1 MSLNRFRVAIVILL
15 ISVFTYSGLI
25 YISASTAD
33 FQISVS
39 LTEKVD
45 YQKISSEKSFPLKF
59 TLEVTGTGPIS
70 SSAENLYADVFL
82 EDIYIGTLE
91 TTRNIIEIPASDS
104 ETVYLRFIQ
113 DTATISDSDF
123 RYILNSIEEHNGEIK
138 VDVIGEV
145 KPNILLFS
153 IKKDLSGSFYFLDED
168 KPVIDKLSWNKN
180 ITGLGE
186 EVSFE
191 VDVRNVY
198 RGSRIEGIL
207 SVDVLFNTSFG
218 DSALEEP
225 SVFVVSL
232 GPGEVKSF
240 SNEFNP
246 ANESRYV
253 LSCEWDDELIVVEDE
268 DSIKRLFVYEGTISL
283 LDVYWEVDGV
293 RVSTARINDYVKAHV
308 VLRANS
314 AGVSDYI
321 IMKVRKDI
329 AYASD
334 VDLVMQSFSFLVF
347 EGETEDCVIS
357 FYPDEVSGFS
367 FRGYFLEVFFSD
379 DTSWLMD
386 KLYPPRLIVVE

>member
-15 ISVFTYSGLI
+15 ITVFAYSGLV
-25 YISASTAD
+25 YLSASAAGFQVSVD
-33 FQISVS
+33 F
-39 LTEKVD
+39 TEKVD

-70 SSAENLYADVFL
+70 SSAGNLYADVFL

-91 TTRNIIEIPASDS
+91 TTRNIIGIPASGS

-123 RYILNSIEEHNGEIK
+123 RHILDSIEEHNGEIK
-138 VDVIGEV
+138 IDVIGEI
-145 KPNILLFS
+145 KPNVLFFS
-153 IKKDLSGSFYFLDED
+153 IKKDISSSFYFLDED
-168 KPVIDKLSWNKN
+168 RPVIDRLSWDKSSC
-180 ITGLGE
+180 GLGE
-186 EVSFE
+186 EVSYE
-191 VDVRNVY
+191 VEARSVY

-207 SVDVLFNTSFG
+207 SVDVLFNASID

-225 SVFVVSL
+225 TVFVVSL

-246 ANESRYV
+246 ATGSRYFI
-253 LSCEWDDELIVVEDE
+253 SCEWENELIVVEDE
-268 DSIKRLFVYEGTISL
+268 DSIQQLVVYEGTLSL

-293 RVSTARINDYVKAHV
+293 YVSTARINDYVNAHV
-308 VLRANS
+308 VLKANS
-314 AGVSDYI
+314 AGVSDHI

-329 AYASD
+329 SYAAD
-334 VDLVMQSFSFLVF
+334 IDFVNRSFSFLIL

-357 FYPDEVSGFS
+357 FYPDEESGFT
-367 FRGYFLEVFFSD
+367 FRGYFIEVFFSD
-379 DTSWLMD
+379 DISWLMD
-386 KLYPPRLIVVE
+386 KLYPPRLKIVE

>member
-1 MSLNRFRVAIVILL
+1 MSLNRYRVAIVILL
-15 ISVFTYSGLI
+15 ITVFAYSGLI
-25 YISASTAD
+25 YLSASTAD

-45 YQKISSEKSFPLKF
+45 YQKISNEKSFPLRF

-70 SSAENLYADVFL
+70 SSAENLYADVFI

-104 ETVYLRFIQ
+104 ETFYLRFIQ

-123 RYILNSIEEHNGEIK
+123 RYILNSIEEHHGELKVDVNGEIK
-138 VDVIGEV
+138 P
-145 KPNILLFS
+145 KILLFS
-153 IKKDLSGSFYFLDED
+153 IKKDLSSAFYFLDED
-168 KPVIDKLSWNKN
+168 RPVIDKLSWDNDSC
-180 ITGLGE
+180 GLGK
-186 EVSFE
+186 EVYYE
-191 VDVRNVY
+191 VEVRNVY

-207 SVDVLFNTSFG
+207 SVDILFDTYFG

-246 ANESRYV
+246 ATGSRYV
-253 LSCEWDDELIVVEDE
+253 LSCEWDNELIVVEDE
-268 DSIKRLFVYEGTISL
+268 DSIQQLIVYEGTLSL
-283 LDVYWEVDGV
+283 LDVYWEVGGV
-293 RVSTARINDYVKAHV
+293 RVSTARINDNVKAHV
-308 VLRANS
+308 ILTANS

-334 VDLVMQSFSFLVF
+334 IDLAMQSFPFLIF
-347 EGETEDCVIS
+347 KNETEDCVIS
-357 FYPDEVSGFS
+357 FYPDEASGFT
-367 FRGYFLEVFFSD
+367 FRGYFIQIFFSD

-386 KLYPPRLIVVE
+386 TLYPPRLKVVE

>member
-1 MSLNRFRVAIVILL
+1 M
-15 ISVFTYSGLI
+15 
-25 YISASTAD
+25 AD

-82 EDIYIGTLE
+82 EDFYIGTLE

-138 VDVIGEV
+138 VDVIGEI
-145 KPNILLFS
+145 KSKILLFS
-153 IKKDLSGSFYFLDED
+153 IKKDLSSSYYFLDKD
-168 KPVIDKLSWNKN
+168 RPAIDKLSWNKN

-186 EVSFE
+186 EVSYE
-191 VDVRNVY
+191 VEVRNVY

-207 SVDVLFNTSFG
+207 LVDVLFNTSFG

-253 LSCEWDDELIVVEDE
+253 LSCEWDDELIVVDDE
-268 DSIKRLFVYEGTISL
+268 DSIQRLFIYEGTLSL
-283 LDVYWEVDGV
+283 LDVYWEVGGV
-293 RVSTARINDYVKAHV
+293 RVSTARINDYIKAHV

-314 AGVSDYI
+314 AGVSDDI

-334 VDLVMQSFSFLVF
+334 IDFVMHSFSFLIF

-367 FRGYFLEVFFSD
+367 FRGYFIEVFFSD
-379 DTSWLMD
+379 DTRWLMD
-386 KLYPPRLIVVE
+386 TLYPPRLKIVE